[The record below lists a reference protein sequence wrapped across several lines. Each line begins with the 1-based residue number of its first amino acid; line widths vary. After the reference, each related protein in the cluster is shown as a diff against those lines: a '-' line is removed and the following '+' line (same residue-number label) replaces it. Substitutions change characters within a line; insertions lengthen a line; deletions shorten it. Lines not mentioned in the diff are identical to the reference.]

1 MMLKSRLKTKQ
12 TEIYVNGLGGLS
24 SAQIKVYLE
33 TQLADKYIYQNFR
46 LVVSDSRL
54 LQYFTDDR
62 FLGYYILEKEMGKYY
77 IGDGENIV
85 YRKKTYYNNLIT
97 VTFERV
103 AEIVSVGNESLEA
116 QFSVEAAIPATL
128 SCKDCAYFK
137 KRYNQCLY
145 HQEMGITMKKNCSDF
160 RQKEV

>member
-1 MMLKSRLKTKQ
+1 MKTKQ
-12 TEIYVNGLGGLS
+12 TEIYINGLSGLS

-54 LQYFTDDR
+54 LQYFTDDK

-97 VTFERV
+97 VTFEKV
-103 AEIVSVGNESLEA
+103 AETAIMNELLEA
-116 QFSVEAAIPATL
+116 QFSVEATIPATL
-128 SCKDCAYFK
+128 GCKDCAYFK
-137 KRYNQCLY
+137 KRYSQCLY
-145 HQEMGITMKKNCSDF
+145 YQEMGITMKKNCSDF
-160 RQKEV
+160 RQKGV